1 MYINIYIY
9 VCMYICLE
17 FDMEQSV
24 VYLVTNIIKMKNV
37 SSNGSFFFICSF
49 SFFLFFLRNTDK
61 ESRWRKKKRRTKNER
76 KFDSSN
82 SFHLLWNNN
91 TQKNCTNES
100 KQYSHY
106 GWYVMFDSQKNRRTV
121 SLRELEKEKR
131 RKKWKKN

>member
-61 ESRWRKKKRRTKNER
+61 ESR
-76 KFDSSN
+76 
-82 SFHLLWNNN
+82 
-91 TQKNCTNES
+91 
-100 KQYSHY
+100 
-106 GWYVMFDSQKNRRTV
+106 
-121 SLRELEKEKR
+121 
-131 RKKWKKN
+131 